1 MTAQRMSA
9 LDVLTDRPAGNHCRS
24 ASIAASAFRAYSLS
38 KFSIGGRESVCVRRS
53 LLIAKRIAAHRSA
66 TQREGGQGHVD
77 YPFSQQASF
86 PSVPPPTLPSGTVTL
101 FADDNWGSE
110 RATLR
115 TADYPESVRHLFDG
129 TPMQDQATF
138 IAFNLPV
145 GTVMTLMDGVVPPNV
160 RFCGRCVDLVGTGKT
175 ESVNSHEHQ
184 PG

>member
-1 MTAQRMSA
+1 LAERNDGALEPSKRRNAREDKVMSIIHF
-9 LDVLTDRPAGNHCRS
+9 LSRLPA
-24 ASIAASAFRAYSLS
+24 
-38 KFSIGGRESVCVRRS
+38 
-53 LLIAKRIAAHRSA
+53 
-66 TQREGGQGHVD
+66 
-77 YPFSQQASF
+77 

-175 ESVNSHEHQ
+175 ESVNLMSINLNECLSGFSWRKVDLGLGATELFADDNFNGDRTTIFLRQ
-184 PG
+184 WPSSTVRAED